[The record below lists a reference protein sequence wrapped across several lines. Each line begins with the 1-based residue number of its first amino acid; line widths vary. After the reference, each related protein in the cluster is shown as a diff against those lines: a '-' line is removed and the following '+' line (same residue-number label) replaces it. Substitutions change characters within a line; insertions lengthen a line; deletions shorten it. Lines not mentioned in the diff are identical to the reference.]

1 MWRFKSFAVGA
12 MLALGAGALG
22 LALGTGPVGSQKDVK
37 MVERW
42 IKDASPGIIEL
53 GRQERLD
60 RGPVTMEI
68 VVKPATVSREDDL
81 LLRVDLVSTAE
92 FRKLGATA
100 PSVAGG
106 TVAFYPPA
114 KLGVE
119 HRLVVPMSVADGRTE
134 LAEPLTAVV
143 TLIPGHPERKLS
155 PSSIEV
161 VSARLH

>member
-1 MWRFKSFAVGA
+1 MI
-12 MLALGAGALG
+12 ALGAGALG
-22 LALGTGPVGSQKDVK
+22 LALGTGPVRSQKDVK

-42 IKDASPGIIEL
+42 IKDASPGVIEL
-53 GRQERLD
+53 GRPERLD

-68 VVKPATVSREDDL
+68 VVKPAKVSPDDDL

-100 PSVAGG
+100 QSIAGG

-114 KLGVE
+114 RLGVE
-119 HRLVVPMSVADGRTE
+119 HRLVVPMSVAGGKTE

-143 TLIPGHPERKLS
+143 TLLAGHRDRKLH

-161 VSARLH
+161 IDARLLCDGSNCQS